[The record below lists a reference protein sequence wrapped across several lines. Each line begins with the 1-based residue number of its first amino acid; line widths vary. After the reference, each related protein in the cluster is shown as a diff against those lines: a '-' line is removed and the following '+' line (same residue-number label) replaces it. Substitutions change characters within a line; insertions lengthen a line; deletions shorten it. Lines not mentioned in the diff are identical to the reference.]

1 MNHKK
6 REKLLVQVGLVV
18 SVIFLIIILVQ
29 TYERYQSTVRG
40 YLVAQNNF
48 ISSNLKNVA
57 AGTITEDEEWL
68 LDKRSV
74 KRKPPGR
81 V

>member
-1 MNHKK
+1 M
-6 REKLLVQVGLVV
+6 V

-68 LDKRSV
+68 LDE
-74 KRKPPGR
+74 
-81 V
+81 